1 MKNGGENKVRKNNR
15 NSIAS
20 MEKLPQFTT
29 MNVIDGQAGLVI
41 YSSLIFYSLTIDNIL
56 NIIVLL
62 ILAGVTISSLT
73 GQNGILGN
81 ASKAKIKNEEAQVKE
96 QISLAYSATVMG
108 DWTGE
113 TGTFKDRFKSELEG
127 YLGTGNVTFETDGN
141 GYVIT
146 VEGKGTYTVDEN
158 GKIEKIEKI
167 ANLPAEWAVASST
180 NNGNE
185 WYAYTDISSAT
196 NTTVS
201 VNIPNLVG
209 KMKAIKYT
217 GTTTGSKWANAM
229 TSDGSM
235 FVWIP
240 RYAYKITYTA
250 ENSREAGTI
259 DVAFINE
266 KNEFL
271 NPTKDT
277 GTITADPTEDGAGTT
292 KWLVHPA
299 FTTNAAN
306 GGGWSK
312 ELTGLWVGKFEAT
325 GTKTKDADG
334 NVTEATISVLPGKS
348 ALVEMKIKDQYK
360 FAKTATFGE
369 TVTLNSHMAK
379 NSEWGAMVYLAY
391 SKYGRNGSDVTRQ
404 SSGLT
409 TGGTS
414 TVASIYSTNYG
425 QSTTNNAYGVYGLRG
440 GAKEY
445 VASYVIYA
453 NNSNLKTY
461 GGETSGDLYGTGTEP
476 STSTEYKTVYTAS
489 GTSES
494 SSYNLLASTNKI
506 RGDAVWETST
516 NYTGDTSWHDTG
528 DNVHSYFPAAGL
540 PFFKRGGGYDGPY
553 VGLFYFDNSVGNSY
567 SDYSFRPVLAP

>member
-1 MKNGGENKVRKNNR
+1 MEKNTKKFKRKNYYCGTKNLKGGR
-15 NSIAS
+15 GITLIA
-20 MEKLPQFTT
+20 
-29 MNVIDGQAGLVI
+29 LVI
-41 YSSLIFYSLTIDNIL
+41 T
-56 NIIVLL
+56 IIVLL
-62 ILAGVTISSLT
+62 ILAGVTISSLS
-73 GQNGILGN
+73 GENGILGN

-96 QISLAYSATVMG
+96 QISLAYSATIMG

-127 YLGTGNVTFETDGN
+127 YLGTGNVTVETDGN
-141 GYVIT
+141 GYVVT

-158 GKIEKIEKI
+158 CKIEKI

-185 WYAYTDISSAT
+185 WYAYTDISSET
-196 NTTVS
+196 NTPVS

-209 KMKAIKYT
+209 NMRAIKYT

-240 RYAYKITYTA
+240 RYAYKITYTT
-250 ENSREAGTI
+250 ENSRKAGTI

-325 GTKTKDADG
+325 GTCTKDPNND
-334 NVTEATISVLPGKS
+334 VTAATISVLPGKS
-348 ALVEMKIKDQYK
+348 ALCSMKIKDQYK

-369 TVTLNSHMAK
+369 TETLNSHMAK

-391 SKYGRNGSDVTRQ
+391 SKYGRNGSDVTKQ

-440 GAKEY
+440 GAYEY
-445 VASYVIYA
+445 VASYVNYA
-453 NNSNLKTY
+453 NNSYLKTN

-516 NYTGDTSWHDTG
+516 NYTGTTSWHNAG
-528 DNVHSYFPAAGL
+528 DSVYSYFPGTSG
-540 PFFKRGGGYDGPY
+540 PFFGRGGNYINSDA
-553 VGLFYFDNSVGNSY
+553 GLFYFSGSNGDSFIGG
-567 SDYSFRPVLAP
+567 SFRPVLAP

>member
-1 MKNGGENKVRKNNR
+1 MEKNTKKFKRKNYYCGTKNLKGCR
-15 NSIAS
+15 GITLIA
-20 MEKLPQFTT
+20 
-29 MNVIDGQAGLVI
+29 LVI
-41 YSSLIFYSLTIDNIL
+41 T
-56 NIIVLL
+56 IIVLL
-62 ILAGVTISSLT
+62 ILAGVTISSLS
-73 GQNGILGN
+73 GENGILGN
-81 ASKAKIKNEEAQVKE
+81 ASKAKIKSEEAQVKE
-96 QISLAYSATVMG
+96 QIGLAYSSAIVG

-127 YLGTGNVTFETDGN
+127 YLGTGNVTAETDGN

-158 GKIEKIEKI
+158 CKIEKI

-185 WYAYTDISSAT
+185 WYAYTDISSET
-196 NTTVS
+196 NTPVS

-209 KMKAIKYT
+209 NMRAIKYT

-240 RYAYKITYTA
+240 RYAYKITYTT

-391 SKYGRNGSDVTRQ
+391 SKYGRNGSDVTKQ

-440 GAKEY
+440 GAYEY
-445 VASYVIYA
+445 VASYVNYA
-453 NNSNLKTY
+453 NNSYLKTY
-461 GGETSGDLYGTGTEP
+461 GGENSGDLYGTDIES
-476 STSTEYKTVYTAS
+476 STSTAYKTVYTAS

-494 SSYNLLASTNKI
+494 SSYDLLASTNKI
-506 RGDAVWETST
+506 RGDAIWETST
-516 NYTGDTSWHDTG
+516 SYVGSTSWHNAG
-528 DNVHSYFPAAGL
+528 DSVGSYFPNASC
-540 PFFKRGGGYDGPY
+540 PFFKRGGNYNNSNA
-553 VGLFYFDNSVGNSY
+553 GLFYFNNINGHSY
-567 SDYSFRPVLAP
+567 SNYSFRPVLVP